1 MQNCTKCFG
10 KRWFAKIDKRTGL
23 QVVHAD
29 GRRVWR
35 CYRCNHT
42 QEEESVVIFPKIYRP
57 KASILYIDI
66 EVSKSLY
73 FNYGAKVPSKYLRAD
88 DLLHEYYI
96 ICWSA
101 SYVGNDK
108 VWSECI
114 SSKSARQW
122 TDAKVLQKLRDLINA
137 ADIIAG
143 HNIDAFDMKK
153 ANTRFLLNGIN
164 PVIGKKTIDTLKVA
178 RSKFNFES
186 NKLDFISQ
194 RLGFRPKDDITNDDW
209 LKIVKTGDKET
220 LDKVN
225 TYCKGDVENG
235 KAVLERLMQW
245 SGKKDD
251 YGSTT
256 LETVYQV
263 PLRKTA
269 Q

>member
-1 MQNCTKCFG
+1 MTNCKHCFG
-10 KRWFAKIDKRTGL
+10 KRWFAKIDKKTGL

-35 CYRCNHT
+35 CYRCNST
-42 QEEESVVIFPKIYRP
+42 QEEEAVPILPKIYRA

-73 FNYGAKVPSKYLRAD
+73 FNYGPKVPNKYLRAD

-101 SYVGNDK
+101 SYVGSDK

-114 SSKSARQW
+114 SPKDARKW
-122 TDAKVLQKLRDLINA
+122 TDGKVLQKLRDLMNA
-137 ADIIAG
+137 ADVIAG
-143 HNIDAFDMKK
+143 HNVDAFDIKK

-178 RSKFNFES
+178 RSKFAFES

-194 RLGFRPKDDITNDDW
+194 RLGFRGKDDITNDDW
-209 LKIVKTGDKET
+209 LKIVKTGDKAT

-225 TYCKGDVENG
+225 TYCQGDVENG
-235 KAVLERLMQW
+235 KAVLEKLMQW

-251 YGSTT
+251 FGAIT
-256 LETVYQV
+256 LEM
-263 PLRKTA
+263 A
-269 Q
+269 G